1 MGDLLPFGRKSR
13 ASGLEASRPDISNSL
28 AIYDT
33 LLPDSRV
40 EKIRDQIMQEFPTI
54 GDEMQIATYVQDR
67 QMLQHPET
75 GITQP
80 YEAQAVFV
88 MVSPNPHKRHVGDV
102 IKTNAFTSLKNWR
115 EGEKEYRHSG
125 DVDLAL
131 NFFRAIAREHLEIL
145 TNWRELN

>member
-1 MGDLLPFGRKSR
+1 MGELLPFRRKSR
-13 ASGLEASRPDISNSL
+13 APGLESVRPDVSKSL
-28 AIYDT
+28 AQFDT

-40 EKIRDQIMQEFPTI
+40 ERIREMILHEFPTL
-54 GDEMQIATYVQDR
+54 GDDMQIATYVQDR
-67 QMLQHPET
+67 QMIEDPDT
-75 GITQP
+75 GIQRP
-80 YEAQAVFV
+80 YEAQAVFL
-88 MVSPNPHKRHVGDV
+88 MVSPNPHKRHVGDI

-131 NFFRAIAREHLEIL
+131 NFFRAIARNHLEIL